1 MSYPKPRKESH
12 TTSHS
17 NSHTESFTKASKS
30 CKEINTT
37 SYTKSCTDSSTK
49 SCDEKNPE
57 SLKDVPIYE
66 TSHLNKKTSLPHT
79 YLKTNLCS
87 SRSLFFLI
95 DTGASVSIVKRSCLD
110 TAPELSHEII
120 KLKGINDNDS
130 ETYSETLGSIQLE
143 FELLN
148 SSYKFHVVDD
158 ALNLNSDG
166 IIGTDFLHYFK
177 ANVDYNTKTLLLQDH
192 SIPILCTPSKY
203 IIPARSEAVIECMV
217 SNDKS
222 ELHKLK
228 EALVLD
234 HCISD
239 GVFIANCIVS
249 LKANQRVN
257 VSVLNTT
264 DSPVV
269 VKNYAV
275 RLNEIDFQ
283 EFTKSYSE
291 SSESVFNVSS
301 SPSDRVKRV
310 LDLIRHSHL
319 NDEEKK
325 SLFECCSQYSDIFH
339 LEGDP
344 LSHTTAIKHSIPTGD
359 TSPIN
364 VKSYR
369 LPECHKNEVDTQ
381 IKKMLDQNIIR
392 PSTSPWNAPVWV
404 VPKKMDASGKQKWRI
419 VIDFRRLNDATVSEV
434 YPIPLITD
442 ILDQLGH
449 SKYFS
454 TLDLVS
460 GFHQICLDPAD
471 AQKTAFTV
479 VNTNSSAG
487 HYEYTR
493 MPFGLKNAPSTF
505 QRLMNTV
512 LSGLQGLHCF
522 VYLDDCIIYSSDLS
536 SHMEKLRLVFDR
548 FREFNLKLQPDKC
561 EFLRHEV
568 SYLGHIITD
577 KGVAPNP
584 DKVKAV
590 TTFPIPKNAKDVK
603 SFLGLVG
610 YYRRFI
616 ENFSK
621 ITKPLT
627 SLLKKDT
634 SFHWS
639 FEQDQAFNIL
649 KEKLT
654 TAPLLQYPD
663 FSQPF
668 VVTTDASNYA
678 VGAVL
683 SQGSIGKD
691 KPIAYAS
698 RTLNKAEGNYST
710 TEKELVAIIF
720 AVKTF
725 RPYLYGTKFK
735 IVTDHRPLQWLFN
748 VKDPGS
754 RLLRWRL
761 KLMEYDHEIVYKQG
775 ILNSNAD
782 ALSRIPVYALN
793 SDNLNNLSYEDF
805 FKKQFTKSLSDPN
818 TQIEEH
824 ATALHLSKINH
835 IACPVSL
842 DFDYSMP
849 HCEELLSQLHDTST
863 LLESERT
870 PCSIQSLINNNKT
883 FHFLFT
889 KVHHYEETSY
899 RSIYNVLMKL
909 RDDIVQNNQDI
920 SDLAISDFT
929 EPFTKLS
936 YTKIYNMIAHIFHNT
951 NLKIHIYR
959 NQMIYPTP
967 AEVPKILK
975 ENHDSPIAG
984 HPGVK
989 RMFSRIKSSYYWKSM
1004 RADIE
1009 RYVKSCK
1016 LCQVNKPLR
1025 SCNKAPMEIT
1035 STSTRPFE
1043 RLALDIVGT
1052 LPEAGFQKFKFIL
1065 TLQDDLTKFTTVYP
1079 MISSTSDEVARN
1091 LVHFMSLFG
1100 IPKMILTDLGTC
1112 FTSELFKQVTEIF
1125 KIKPLFSTPYHPQT
1139 NGALERS
1146 HATLKEYL
1154 KAFVNENQNDWHCY
1168 LATAILAYNTT
1179 PHCTTQ
1185 FTPFELLYGHKPV
1198 LPSSL
1203 YETNNSPTYHEYV
1216 RALQY
1221 RMKVSRE
1228 KALEHIRQSK
1238 ESSKQIYDATSS
1250 NTSYKTGDMVYLK
1263 HHHRLRKALSPIWK
1277 GPYKIIKV
1285 NGKHNVTLAI
1295 NRKHVKYHT
1304 NLIKPA
1310 HS

>member
-1 MSYPKPRKESH
+1 M
-12 TTSHS
+12 
-17 NSHTESFTKASKS
+17 NTKANIPIF
-30 CKEINTT
+30 ETT
-37 SYTKSCTDSSTK
+37 
-49 SCDEKNPE
+49 
-57 SLKDVPIYE
+57 VF
-66 TSHLNKKTSLPHT
+66 NKKISLPHT
-79 YLKTNLCS
+79 FLNTRYSKKPLC
-87 SRSLFFLI
+87 LLI
-95 DTGASVSIVKRSCLD
+95 DTGASVSVIKRSCLS
-110 TAPELSHEII
+110 TEPELSQEII
-120 KLKGINDNDS
+120 KLKGINDTES
-130 ETYSETLGSIQLE
+130 YSETLGSFLMTFNIS
-143 FELLN
+143 N
-148 SSYKFHVVDD
+148 SDLSYKFHVIGDTI
-158 ALNLNSDG
+158 NLDTDG
-166 IIGTDFLHYFK
+166 IIGSDFLHFFK
-177 ANVDYNTKTLLLQDH
+177 TNIDYGTKSMSLQGH
-192 SIPILCTPSKY
+192 ILPIHYTAPKY

-217 SNDKS
+217 SNKQK
-222 ELHKLK
+222 ELPNLK
-228 EALVLD
+228 EALVLN
-234 HCISD
+234 HSVSE

-249 LKANQRVN
+249 LKPNNRVN

-264 DSPVV
+264 DSPVE
-269 VKNYAV
+269 VKDFKV
-275 RLNEIDFQ
+275 HLTEIDWINLSKFQ
-283 EFTKSYSE
+283 S
-291 SSESVFNVSS
+291 FNDTCENINNISS
-301 SPSDRVKRV
+301 SPSNRIKRV

-319 NDEEKK
+319 NEEEKK
-325 SLFECCSQYSDIFH
+325 ALFECCSKYPDIFH
-339 LEGDP
+339 LEGDT
-344 LSHTTAIKHSIPTGD
+344 LSCTNAIQHSIDTGN
-359 TSPIN
+359 SPPIN

-369 LPECHKNEVDTQ
+369 FPECHKEEVDSQ
-381 IKKMLDQNIIR
+381 IKKMLEQNIIK

-419 VIDFRRLNDATVSEV
+419 VIDYRRLNDATVSEV
-434 YPIPLITD
+434 YPIPLISD

-460 GFHQICLDPAD
+460 GFHQIRLSPDD
-471 AQKTAFTV
+471 AQKTGFTI
-479 VNTNSSAG
+479 VNTNSSVG
-487 HYEYTR
+487 HYEFTR

-512 LSGLQGLHCF
+512 LSGLQGLHCY
-522 VYLDDCIIYSSDLS
+522 VYLDDCIIYSTDLS
-536 SHMEKLRLVFDR
+536 SHMEKLQLVFDR

-561 EFLRHEV
+561 EFLRREV

-577 KGVAPNP
+577 KGVTPNP
-584 DKVKAV
+584 EKVKAV
-590 TTFPIPKNAKDVK
+590 TNFPVPKNPKEVK
-603 SFLGLVG
+603 SFLGLAG

-621 ITKPLT
+621 LTKPLT

-634 SFHWS
+634 NFVWS
-639 FEQDQAFNIL
+639 TDQDQAFNIL
-649 KEKLT
+649 KEKLVS
-654 TAPLLQYPD
+654 APLLQYPD

-683 SQGSIGKD
+683 SQGPIGKD

-710 TEKELVAIIF
+710 TEKELLAIIF

-725 RPYLYGTKFK
+725 RPYLYGTKFF
-735 IVTDHRPLQWLFN
+735 IVTDHRPLLWVMN

-754 RLLRWRL
+754 RLVRWRL
-761 KLMEYDHEIVYKQG
+761 KLEEYQYEIVYKQG

-782 ALSRIPVYALN
+782 ALSRIPINVIN
-793 SDNLNNLSYEDF
+793 TQNLNKFSYEMY
-805 FKKQFTKSLSDPN
+805 FKKQFTNSLPPTN
-818 TQIEEH
+818 TNIEEH
-824 ATALHLSKINH
+824 TEALHLSKHNI

-849 HCEELLSQLHDTST
+849 YCEELLSQIGDTTALLDAERSPCTVQRALH
-863 LLESERT
+863 
-870 PCSIQSLINNNKT
+870 NNKS
-883 FHFLFT
+883 FYFLFT
-889 KVHHYEETSY
+889 KVHHYDETTY
-899 RSIYNVLMKL
+899 RSIFNVLIKL
-909 RDDIVQNNQDI
+909 RDEIIQHNPDATDI
-920 SDLAISDFT
+920 AISDFS
-929 EPFTKLS
+929 EPFIKLT
-936 YTKIYNMIAHIFHNT
+936 YTKIYNMIAFVFHNT
-951 NLKIHIYR
+951 NLKIHIYK

-967 AEVPKILK
+967 AEIPKILK

-984 HPGVK
+984 HPGIN
-989 RMFSRIKSSYYWKSM
+989 RMFSRIKQTYYWKSM

-1035 STSTRPFE
+1035 STSTKPFE

-1065 TLQDDLTKFTTVYP
+1065 TLQDDLTKFSCVYP

-1100 IPKMILTDLGTC
+1100 IPRMILTDLGTC
-1112 FTSELFKQVTEIF
+1112 FTSDLFKQVTEIF

-1154 KAFVNENQNDWHCY
+1154 KSFVNENQNDWHCY
-1168 LATAILAYNTT
+1168 LSTAILAYNTT
-1179 PHCTTQ
+1179 PHSTTK
-1185 FTPFELLYGHKPV
+1185 FSPYELLYGHKPT

-1203 YETNNSPTYHEYV
+1203 YDTNNGITYHEYI

-1221 RMKVSRE
+1221 RMRISRE
-1228 KALEHIRQSK
+1228 KALEFIQKSK
-1238 ESSKQIYDATSS
+1238 EASKANYDNTASTSS
-1250 NTSYKTGDMVYLK
+1250 PKYKVGDMVYLK

-1277 GPYKIIKV
+1277 GPFKIVKL
-1285 NGKHNVTLAI
+1285 NGKHNVTLSI